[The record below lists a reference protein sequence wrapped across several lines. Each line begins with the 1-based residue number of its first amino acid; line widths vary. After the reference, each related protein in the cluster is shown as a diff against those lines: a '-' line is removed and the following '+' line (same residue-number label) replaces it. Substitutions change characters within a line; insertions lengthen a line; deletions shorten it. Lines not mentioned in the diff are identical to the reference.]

1 MRKISKSGM
10 SFSLLAGF
18 LWSLFPV
25 ISTLSFVDISP
36 LTAAAFTTL
45 FATVFFGVVVTVKGE
60 WKMPSKAVMQN
71 IAIACVLL
79 GICYYVC
86 TYIGLSL
93 TTPGNSAIVG
103 LSEIFFSYLFLSV
116 FQKHEKL
123 VRNHVIGSIL
133 MIAGVLFVLLPSA
146 GEFRSGDIIILIGG
160 MLPPFGNLAM
170 QRARKEVSSSFIM
183 FWRSLAGSI
192 AMFILVFA
200 LGETI
205 TLSHVS
211 SALPWLLFCGFVL
224 MGFSKILWIEAIH
237 RLPITQT
244 ISIVSI
250 QPLFTLF
257 FAYVMLQQQPEWMQL
272 LSLPPLAL
280 GMYLLTKKHG
290 VEKEA
295 LEQV

>member
-1 MRKISKSGM
+1 MWFAIVSG
-10 SFSLLAGF
+10 L

-25 ISTLSFVDISP
+25 IATMSFHDISP
-36 LTAAAFTTL
+36 LAAAAFTTIS
-45 FATVFFGVVVTVKGE
+45 ATIFFGIVVTTKGE
-60 WKMPSKAVMQN
+60 WHVPSKQTMKH

-86 TYIGLSL
+86 IYIGLSQ
-93 TTPGNSAIVG
+93 TTPGNSAIIG

-116 FQKHEKL
+116 LKKHERL
-123 VRNHVIGSIL
+123 VRNHVIGSVL
-133 MIAGVLFVLLPSA
+133 MVAGVLFVLIPSA
-146 GEFRSGDIIILIGG
+146 GEFHRGDFIILLGS
-160 MLPPFGNLAM
+160 MFPPFGNLAM

-183 FWRSLAGSI
+183 FWRSFAGSI
-192 AMFILVFA
+192 AMIILMFA
-200 LGETI
+200 FDGAASLASI
-205 TLSHVS
+205 KLS
-211 SALPWLLFCGFVL
+211 LPSILFCGFVL

-257 FAYVMLQQQPEWMQL
+257 FAYLFLSQQPEWTQL

-280 GMYLLTKKHG
+280 GMYLLTKKRG

-295 LEQV
+295 LEEV